1 VQIETLMKKL
11 ISTIVIFLGLT
22 VILVGV
28 SLLFQ
33 GQSSFGILVVTG
45 SAILGVGAFLG
56 GLKNA
61 YELLEKIRPL
71 SRKSPNSILP
81 SDKLFSKNFREIVAP
96 LRIPPSDKVLH
107 IVSGDI
113 SKVRKMAVAIPI
125 NQSFDFSQRGTLS
138 VLASFE
144 NITVRNMLLYDY
156 LDKTWSTDERPPF
169 AGIGHAKYV
178 KLPQNSN
185 LISGIIFVVTTR
197 NISTAQD
204 LKGIYLNT
212 PNDGINLAV
221 KKVFEIANESNVNEL
236 AIPLLG
242 TGYANIRQTSLIPIV
257 KLFLL
262 KLSLAITIQQAE
274 KHLANPDSPLKRVVI
289 VIPSKSPETSSENEI
304 WEFVLNFL
312 KLDDQEKTEK
322 IENLALQF
330 LAISTNASS
339 DIRNSGVSGGGS
351 DCAC

>member
-1 VQIETLMKKL
+1 MKKL
-11 ISTIVIFLGLT
+11 ISTIVIFFGLT
-22 VILVGV
+22 GILVGV

-61 YELLEKIRPL
+61 YELFEKIRSS
-71 SRKSPNSILP
+71 SRKSPNSIISILP

-96 LRIPPSDKVLH
+96 LRIPPADKVLH

-113 SKVRKMAVAIPI
+113 SKVRKMTVAIPI
-125 NQSFDFSQRGTLS
+125 NQSFDFSQRGPLS

-144 NITVRNMLLYDY
+144 NITVHSMPLYDY

-185 LISGIIFVVTTR
+185 SISGIVFIVTTR
-197 NISTAQD
+197 NISAAQD

-221 KKVFEIANESNVNEL
+221 KKVFEIANEFSINEL

-242 TGYANIRQTSLIPIV
+242 TGYANIRQTLLIPIV
-257 KLFLL
+257 KLYLL

-312 KLDDQEKTEK
+312 KLNDQEKTEK
-322 IENLALQF
+322 VESLALQF
-330 LAISTNASS
+330 LAISTKASS
-339 DIRNSGVSGGGS
+339 DFQDLGVSGS

>member
-1 VQIETLMKKL
+1 MKKL
-11 ISTIVIFLGLT
+11 ISTIVIFFGLT
-22 VILVGV
+22 GILVGV

-45 SAILGVGAFLG
+45 SAILSVGAFLG

-61 YELLEKIRPL
+61 YELFEKIRPS
-71 SRKSPNSILP
+71 SRKSPNSIISILP
-81 SDKLFSKNFREIVAP
+81 SDKLFSKNFGEIVAP

-144 NITVRNMLLYDY
+144 NITVRNMPFYDY
-156 LDKTWSTDERPPF
+156 LDKAWSTDERPPF

-185 LISGIIFVVTTR
+185 SISGIIFVVTTR
-197 NISTAQD
+197 NVSTAQD

-221 KKVFEIANESNVNEL
+221 KKVFEIANESNVNEV

-242 TGYANIRQTSLIPIV
+242 TGYANIRQTLLIPIV

-312 KLDDQEKTEK
+312 KLDDQEKAEK

-339 DIRNSGVSGGGS
+339 DIRNSGVSGDCS